1 MEMVSAKEL
10 RRHLKDYLDRLER
23 GEEVTIIRNSMVI
36 GSLVPSEAA
45 LKMAEQRSDN
55 PVLAYEI
62 GDAQQVKFRRLGIY
76 ENPEHVQRL
85 HLEALGSAGALV
97 GNRTELDVDLNNPSS
112 YYEKLGGEFW
122 VGEIDG
128 QVVAMGA
135 FKLAQ
140 IAEAAELKR
149 LRVSPELQGR
159 GIGSALLK
167 FLESRAKQVGYKS
180 MVLDVTTADEQAPAR
195 RLYESNGYKE
205 FDRRK
210 FEDYENIYYRK
221 EL

>member
-1 MEMVSAKEL
+1 
-10 RRHLKDYLDRLER
+10 
-23 GEEVTIIRNSMVI
+23 
-36 GSLVPSEAA
+36 
-45 LKMAEQRSDN
+45 
-55 PVLAYEI
+55 
-62 GDAQQVKFRRLGIY
+62 
-76 ENPEHVQRL
+76 
-85 HLEALGSAGALV
+85 
-97 GNRTELDVDLNNPSS
+97 
-112 YYEKLGGEFW
+112 
-122 VGEIDG
+122 
-128 QVVAMGA
+128 MGA

-159 GIGSALLK
+159 GIGSARLK
-167 FLESRAKQVGYKS
+167 FLESRSKQVGYNS
-180 MVLDVTTADEQAPAR
+180 IVLDVTTADEQAPAR